1 MLGKSPGTWSCALL
15 AAKSKMMT
23 ETIPR
28 NELSAILLCTELA
41 FMVKIVLGE
50 KIGEIIFATDSTIAM
65 SWCSNPTAE
74 IICVQSC
81 DDNTSTV

>member
-1 MLGKSPGTWSCALL
+1 
-15 AAKSKMMT
+15 
-23 ETIPR
+23 
-28 NELSAILLCTELA
+28 
-41 FMVKIVLGE
+41 MVKIVLGE